1 MKPLAKRSVGKPR
14 KFKTPKELE
23 RKINKYFASCF
34 NEKGEQI
41 RPFTMSGL
49 AIGLGTTRETISKYR
64 TEFGG
69 EYADTIK
76 AAVEKCQN
84 YAEERLFGTG
94 QVAGVIFNLK
104 NNYGWVDKQELDV
117 GSSSPVQYSIDE
129 LKELK
134 ELAMLRAR
142 QELKSLTQQ
151 KTLQIS
157 NE

>member
-1 MKPLAKRSVGKPR
+1 MKPLEKRPVGRPR
-14 KFKTPKELE
+14 KFKSVKDLKK
-23 RKINKYFASCF
+23 KINKYFDSCF

-49 AIGLGTTRETISKYR
+49 AIGLGTTRETLCQYR
-64 TEFGG
+64 TEFG
-69 EYADTIK
+69 EDFSDAIK
-76 AAVEKCQN
+76 EAVEKCQN
-84 YAEERLFGTG
+84 YAEERLFGSG

-104 NNYGWVDKQELDV
+104 NNYKWVDKQELDV
-117 GSSSPVQYSIDE
+117 GNSSPVQYSIDE

-142 QELKSLTQQ
+142 QELKSLTQREA
-151 KTLQIS
+151 LQIS